1 MQYGA
6 VARCVVYCIDDFGV
20 CGMDDFGVRASLCVL
35 LCIAWG
41 CIEGGGPATVSLFE
55 CLAIPRDERHV
66 GVGGV
71 LGAILL
77 ELGHP
82 LGPDDLL

>member
-35 LCIAWG
+35 LGVLLCIVWG
-41 CIEGGGPATVSLFE
+41 CIEVGGAGGGPATRPLHGRV
-55 CLAIPRDERHV
+55 V
-66 GVGGV
+66 GE
-71 LGAILL
+71 LILYDSTRIA
-77 ELGHP
+77 EES
-82 LGPDDLL
+82 